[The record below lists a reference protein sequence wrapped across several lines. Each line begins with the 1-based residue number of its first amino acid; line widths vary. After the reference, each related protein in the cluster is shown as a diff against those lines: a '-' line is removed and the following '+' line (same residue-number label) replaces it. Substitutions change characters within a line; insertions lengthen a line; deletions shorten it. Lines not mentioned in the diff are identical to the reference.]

1 MIHVIANG
9 FGVLSTLCF
18 IASFQVKSNKGL
30 YLIQSLANVFY
41 GIQFYLLGAV
51 GGLFNMGMQI
61 VRNLLLCK
69 IDDWKWLKW
78 KGMAPLLCAPSL
90 IYMIV
95 TWSSWLDLLPFIA
108 MTVGTFGYW
117 TNSAKK
123 LRLAELFAVSPA
135 WMTYDFMQGAYGGVL
150 NEAVILASII
160 FSIIRFGWKGL
171 DAIDNHGKTAKTGAN
186 KKTNIAERSQLC
198 QA

>member
-1 MIHVIANG
+1 MIHLIANG

-30 YLIQSLANVFY
+30 YVIQSAANVFY
-41 GIQFYLLGAV
+41 GIQFYLLGAY

-69 IDDWKWLKW
+69 IDDWKWLRW
-78 KGMAPLLCAPSL
+78 KGMAPLLCVPSL
-90 IYMIV
+90 IYMIA
-95 TWSSWLDLLPFIA
+95 TWSGPLDILPFIA

-123 LRLAELFAVSPA
+123 LRMAELFCVSPA
-135 WMTYDFMQGAYGGVL
+135 WMTYDLIEGAYGGVL
-150 NEAVILASII
+150 NELVILASIV

-171 DAIDNHGKTAKTGAN
+171 DDPSFTGKEDLSFSEKGESECRA
-186 KKTNIAERSQLC
+186 
-198 QA
+198 

>member
-1 MIHVIANG
+1 MIHIIANG

-30 YLIQSLANVFY
+30 YLIQSVANVFY
-41 GIQFYLLGAV
+41 GIQFYLLGAT

-69 IDDWKWLKW
+69 KEEWKWLQHPA
-78 KGMAPLLCAPSL
+78 MAPLLCVPSL

-95 TWSSWLDLLPFIA
+95 TWNSLLDLLPFIA

-117 TNSAKK
+117 TDSAKK
-123 LRLAELFAVSPA
+123 LRIAELFGVSPA
-135 WMTYDFMQGAYGGVL
+135 WMTYDLIEGAYGGVL
-150 NEAVILASII
+150 NELVILASIV

-171 DAIDNHGKTAKTGAN
+171 DDPSFAGKGLQITTGG
-186 KKTNIAERSQLC
+186 EPCLE
-198 QA
+198 

>member
-1 MIHVIANG
+1 MIHIIANG

-30 YLIQSLANVFY
+30 YLIQSVANVFY
-41 GIQFYLLGAV
+41 GIQFYLLGAT

-69 IDDWKWLKW
+69 KEEWKWLRHPA
-78 KGMAPLLCAPSL
+78 MAPLLCVPSL
-90 IYMIV
+90 IYMII
-95 TWSSWLDLLPFIA
+95 TWNSLLDLLPFIA

-117 TNSAKK
+117 TDSAKK
-123 LRLAELFAVSPA
+123 LRIAELFGVSPA
-135 WMTYDFMQGAYGGVL
+135 WMTYDMIEGAYGGVL
-150 NEAVILASII
+150 NELVILASIV

-171 DAIDNHGKTAKTGAN
+171 DDPSFAGK
-186 KKTNIAERSQLC
+186 ESQIKAGGESCLE
-198 QA
+198 

>member
-1 MIHVIANG
+1 MNTIHIIANG

-18 IASFQVKSNKGL
+18 VASFQVRSNKGL
-30 YLIQSLANVFY
+30 FIIQSVANVFY

-61 VRNLLLCK
+61 LRNLLLCR

-78 KGMAPLLCAPSL
+78 SGMAPLLCAPSL
-90 IYMIV
+90 IYMIM
-95 TWSSWLDLLPFIA
+95 TWTGPADILPFIA
-108 MTVGTFGYW
+108 MTFGTFGYW

-123 LRLAELFAVSPA
+123 LRIAELFCVAPA
-135 WMTYDFMQGAYGGVL
+135 WMSYDLVKGAYGGVL
-150 NEAVILASII
+150 NEVVILASIV

-171 DAIDNHGKTAKTGAN
+171 DDPGFAGNEGQEEKGGLKCRA
-186 KKTNIAERSQLC
+186 
-198 QA
+198 

>member
-1 MIHVIANG
+1 MIHIIANG

-30 YLIQSLANVFY
+30 YLIQSVANVFY
-41 GIQFYLLGAV
+41 GIQFYLLGAT

-69 IDDWKWLKW
+69 KEEWKWLQHPA
-78 KGMAPLLCAPSL
+78 MAPLLCVPSL

-95 TWSSWLDLLPFIA
+95 TWNSLLDLLPFLA

-117 TNSAKK
+117 TDSAKK
-123 LRLAELFAVSPA
+123 LRIAELFGVSPA
-135 WMTYDFMQGAYGGVL
+135 WMTYDLIEGAFGGVL
-150 NEAVILASII
+150 NELVILASIV

-171 DAIDNHGKTAKTGAN
+171 DDPSFAGKGLQITTGG
-186 KKTNIAERSQLC
+186 EPCLE
-198 QA
+198 

>member
-1 MIHVIANG
+1 MTHIIANG

-30 YLIQSLANVFY
+30 YLIQSVANVFY
-41 GIQFYLLGAV
+41 GIQFYLLGAT

-69 IDDWKWLKW
+69 KEEWKWLQHPA
-78 KGMAPLLCAPSL
+78 MAPLLCVPSL

-95 TWSSWLDLLPFIA
+95 TWNSLLDLLPFIA

-117 TNSAKK
+117 TDSAKK
-123 LRLAELFAVSPA
+123 LRVAELFGVSPA
-135 WMTYDFMQGAYGGVL
+135 WMTYDLIEGAYGGVL
-150 NEAVILASII
+150 NELVILASIV

-171 DAIDNHGKTAKTGAN
+171 DDPSFAGKESQIATGG
-186 KKTNIAERSQLC
+186 EPCLE
-198 QA
+198 

>member
-1 MIHVIANG
+1 MIHFIANG

-41 GIQFYLLGAV
+41 GIQFYLLGAY

-69 IDDWKWLKW
+69 VDDWKWLRW

-90 IYMIV
+90 IYMIA
-95 TWSSWLDLLPFIA
+95 TWSGPLDILPFIA
-108 MTVGTFGYW
+108 MTIGTFGY
-117 TNSAKK
+117 SVRKK
-123 LRLAELFAVSPA
+123 
-135 WMTYDFMQGAYGGVL
+135 
-150 NEAVILASII
+150 
-160 FSIIRFGWKGL
+160 
-171 DAIDNHGKTAKTGAN
+171 
-186 KKTNIAERSQLC
+186 
-198 QA
+198 

>member
-1 MIHVIANG
+1 MIHIIANG

-18 IASFQVKSNKGL
+18 IASFQGKSNKGL
-30 YLIQSLANVFY
+30 YLIQSVANVFY
-41 GIQFYLLGAV
+41 GIQFYLLGAT

-69 IDDWKWLKW
+69 KEEWKWLQHPA
-78 KGMAPLLCAPSL
+78 MAPLLCVPSL

-95 TWSSWLDLLPFIA
+95 TWNGLLDLLPFIA

-117 TNSAKK
+117 TDSAKK
-123 LRLAELFAVSPA
+123 LRIAELFGVSPA
-135 WMTYDFMQGAYGGVL
+135 WMTYDLIEGAYGGVL
-150 NEAVILASII
+150 NELVILASIV

-171 DAIDNHGKTAKTGAN
+171 DDPSFAGEESQITTGG
-186 KKTNIAERSQLC
+186 EPCLE
-198 QA
+198 

>member
-1 MIHVIANG
+1 MIHIIANG

-30 YLIQSLANVFY
+30 YLIQSVANVFY
-41 GIQFYLLGAV
+41 GIQFYLLGAT

-61 VRNLLLCK
+61 VRNLLLCRK
-69 IDDWKWLKW
+69 EEWKWLQHPA
-78 KGMAPLLCAPSL
+78 MAPLLCVPSL

-95 TWSSWLDLLPFIA
+95 TWNGLLDLLPFIA

-117 TNSAKK
+117 TDSAKK
-123 LRLAELFAVSPA
+123 LRIAELFGVSPA
-135 WMTYDFMQGAYGGVL
+135 WMTYDLIEGAYGGVL
-150 NEAVILASII
+150 NELVILASIV

-171 DAIDNHGKTAKTGAN
+171 DDPSFAGKGSQITTGG
-186 KKTNIAERSQLC
+186 EPCLE
-198 QA
+198 

>member
-1 MIHVIANG
+1 MIHIIANG

-18 IASFQVKSNKGL
+18 IASFQVKSHKGL
-30 YLIQSLANVFY
+30 YLIQSVANVFY
-41 GIQFYLLGAV
+41 GIQFYLLGAT

-69 IDDWKWLKW
+69 KEEWKWLQYPA
-78 KGMAPLLCAPSL
+78 MAPLLCVPSL

-95 TWSSWLDLLPFIA
+95 TWNNLLDLLPFIA

-117 TNSAKK
+117 TDSAKK
-123 LRLAELFAVSPA
+123 LRIAELFGVSPA
-135 WMTYDFMQGAYGGVL
+135 WMTYDLIEGAYGGVL
-150 NEAVILASII
+150 NELVILASIV

-171 DAIDNHGKTAKTGAN
+171 DDPSFAGKGLQITTGG
-186 KKTNIAERSQLC
+186 EPCLE
-198 QA
+198 

>member
-1 MIHVIANG
+1 MTTTAVIANG

-30 YLIQSLANVFY
+30 YLIQSVANVFY
-41 GIQFYLLGAV
+41 GIQFYLLGAT

-69 IDDWKWLKW
+69 KEEWKWLQHPA
-78 KGMAPLLCAPSL
+78 MAPLLCVPSL

-95 TWSSWLDLLPFIA
+95 TWNSLLDLLPFLA

-117 TNSAKK
+117 TDSAKK
-123 LRLAELFAVSPA
+123 LRIAELFGVSPA
-135 WMTYDFMQGAYGGVL
+135 WMTYDLIEGAYGGVM
-150 NEAVILASII
+150 NELVILASIV

-171 DAIDNHGKTAKTGAN
+171 DDPSFTGK
-186 KKTNIAERSQLC
+186 ESQIKAGGELC
-198 QA
+198 LE